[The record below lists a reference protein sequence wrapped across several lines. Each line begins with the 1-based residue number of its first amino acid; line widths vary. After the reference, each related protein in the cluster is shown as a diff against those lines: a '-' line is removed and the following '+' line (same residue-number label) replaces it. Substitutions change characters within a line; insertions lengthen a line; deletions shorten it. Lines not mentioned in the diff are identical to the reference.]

1 MTVLSLWKG
10 QIPPPASMN
19 RRERMEA
26 ALADVAAEYDVAADD
41 ILGPTKRP
49 KVCAA
54 RQAAMHRLYALGW
67 LSTSQVGR
75 FLNRDHSTVVYGLK
89 AHKAR
94 MSERLEAEA
103 A

>member
-1 MTVLSLWKG
+1 
-10 QIPPPASMN
+10 
-19 RRERMEA
+19 MEA
-26 ALADVAAEYDVAADD
+26 ALTDVADEYNVTTEA
-41 ILGPTKRP
+41 ILGPSKRL

-67 LSTSQVGR
+67 LSTAQVGR

-89 AHKAR
+89 AHRAR
-94 MSERLEAEA
+94 MAASPEAQA